1 MALKEKLKKATILF
15 VVTDL
20 MFIKHRLHS
29 ILQE

>member
-1 MALKEKLKKATILF
+1 MALKEKLKKATILI

-20 MFIKHRLHS
+20 FFIKHRLHA